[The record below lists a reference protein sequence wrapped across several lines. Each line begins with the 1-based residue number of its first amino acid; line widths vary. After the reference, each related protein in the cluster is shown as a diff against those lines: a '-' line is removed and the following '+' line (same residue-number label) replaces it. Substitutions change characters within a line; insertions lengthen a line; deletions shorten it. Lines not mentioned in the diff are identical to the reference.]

1 MKKQEYYKIVQR
13 VGKKLYSWQYFSL
26 PKNLR
31 TQYYLHRP
39 TIAKVGGL
47 LVFDNLQ
54 EAQDYCPS
62 DFELYRCTC
71 REEVTLPPYRE
82 RLPSISKSRG
92 RVNCWNRKKWTQL
105 NLAATIRLSA
115 DFKLWPDATKA
126 FKVVTLRERVW

>member
-1 MKKQEYYKIVQR
+1 MKKQEYYKIVRR

-26 PKNLR
+26 PENLR

-47 LVFDNLQ
+47 LVFDNLH
-54 EAQDYCPS
+54 EARCYCPAS
-62 DFELYRCTC
+62 FEIYRCTC

-82 RLPSISKSRG
+82 SLPSISKFRV
-92 RVNCWNRKKWTQL
+92 RVNCWNRKKWTQF
-105 NLAATIRLSA
+105 NLSNSYP
-115 DFKLWPDATKA
+115 WPDATKA

>member
-1 MKKQEYYKIVQR
+1 MKKQEYYKIVRR

-26 PKNLR
+26 PENLR

-54 EAQDYCPS
+54 KAQDYCS
-62 DFELYRCTC
+62 IYYSLYYSLYRCTC

-82 RLPSISKSRG
+82 SLPSVSKFRF

-105 NLAATIRLSA
+105 NLVNF
-115 DFKLWPDATKA
+115 DLWPDATKA